1 MQELQRTPLAEEVG
15 ILAAGDLALRF
26 VEWFGF
32 EELART
38 GARVNKRWHAA
49 SLVFAPPEA
58 EFKVQHKEIF
68 DGYQTLGAWSHAHGI
83 SHAHEFPGS
92 NHPSVANPCRA
103 RIGATLQRSATLLSS
118 CGAT

>member
-38 GARVNKRWHAA
+38 GTRVNKRWHAA
-49 SLVFAPPEA
+49 TLVFAPPEA

-68 DGYQTLGAWSHAHGI
+68 DGFRTLEALSYVHASGTLT
-83 SHAHEFPGS
+83 
-92 NHPSVANPCRA
+92 RA
-103 RIGATLQRSATLLSS
+103 PPRGESGGGPLRPLLSKRL
-118 CGAT
+118 

>member
-38 GARVNKRWHAA
+38 GTRVNKRWHAA
-49 SLVFAPPEA
+49 TLVFAPPEA

-68 DGYQTLGAWSHAHGI
+68 DGFRTLEALSYATVI
-83 SHAHEFPGS
+83 SLT
-92 NHPSVANPCRA
+92 HPLRRA
-103 RIGATLQRSATLLSS
+103 PLCGESGGGPLRPLLSKRLWS
-118 CGAT
+118 IRH

>member
-38 GARVNKRWHAA
+38 GWREQTLARRDA
-49 SLVFAPPEA
+49 VFAPPRRSLKCSTRK
-58 EFKVQHKEIF
+58 FS
-68 DGYQTLGAWSHAHGI
+68 T
-83 SHAHEFPGS
+83 GS
-92 NHPSVANPCRA
+92 VHWR
-103 RIGATLQRSATLLSS
+103 L
-118 CGAT
+118 